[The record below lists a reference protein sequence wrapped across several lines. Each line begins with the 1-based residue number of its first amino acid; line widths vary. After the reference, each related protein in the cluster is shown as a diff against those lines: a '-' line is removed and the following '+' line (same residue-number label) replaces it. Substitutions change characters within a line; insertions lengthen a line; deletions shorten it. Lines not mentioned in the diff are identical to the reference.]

1 MASATLS
8 FVHVAPVSY
17 KYQSIMCP
25 SIDKLVEAS

>member
-8 FVHVAPVSY
+8 FIHVAPVSY
-17 KYQSIMCP
+17 NYQSIMGP